1 MSIAW
6 AMRMTDT
13 TPGFCPPRSMLLMY
27 ERSIAL
33 RWASSSWETPC
44 ATRHRRMAAPSATST
59 GSFACRGDEIGMRRC
74 SAYDANRTTDDLPHA
89 LLSPANSVSSPSAT
103 NHLHWRDTLA
113 VQRVLT
119 RIKPELCVEGCDFH
133 PCRADVNRGLAAL
146 ISTPRGSPPHRAV
159 GSLRSDEGNLMYSSN
174 APRCPLCPGHGVLL
188 GTLGRLRWY
197 RCRDCG
203 WDFNRPARSRAA
215 PRPSSQREGVRLG

>member
-13 TPGFCPPRSMLLMY
+13 IPGFCPPRSMLLMY

-89 LLSPANSVSSPSAT
+89 LLPPADSVAASPAT
-103 NHLHWRDTLA
+103 NRLHRRDALA
-113 VQRVLT
+113 DRRVLSLMN
-119 RIKPELCVEGCDFH
+119 PESCTEGGDFR
-133 PCRADVNRGLAAL
+133 PCRADVHHGLAAL

-159 GSLRSDEGNLMYSSN
+159 GALRSDEGNFMYSSN

-188 GTLGRLRWY
+188 GRLGQFRWY

-215 PRPSSQREGVRLG
+215 PGPSPQREGVRLG